1 MNIYVFYCYNTIL
14 QIQKIRGRMLNIL
27 PRIRSG

>member
-1 MNIYVFYCYNTIL
+1 MNIYDFYCCHTIL
-14 QIQKIRGRMLNIL
+14 QIQKIRGRMFNIL